1 MSNYKDLQIQQ
12 QQTQTQ
18 LMNQDTR
25 NNTILTNEKP
35 YSVFRKDKQVLT
47 SFDSGK
53 LIPVLVQECIAGDI
67 YEIDTKAVI
76 RMSAPSSTP
85 FMNIEYDIN
94 WFFVP
99 YTILDSEFKNVMGEQ
114 LSYENPT
121 QNDIKFPLLT
131 SSTATDFS
139 YNENDLANYM
149 DFPINRNVNNILTTL
164 NGANISGINLYPF
177 LAYGKVW
184 NDWYRYQAYENEI
197 DISSVFNSTRTLD
210 IKDYH
215 SGMDFKESVKYGKGL
230 APVFKLN
237 DYFTSILPYRQLG
250 QVMDL
255 NTLSLSSLKIREL
268 PIIDNANYKFQPQI
282 YSNVNKGDTTHVQG
296 DIAIGANYFGGLSTI
311 YTNRN
316 DFAANVYLG
325 LSTAASGE
333 NVIYS
338 DNNAPYTIHML
349 RDSLANQH
357 YNEILAL
364 CGSRYVEQLKAI
376 WGVEVND
383 LEIQR
388 SEYLGGFSDTLI
400 FNNQAQTSNSVGS
413 GSNYQLL
420 GNNIS
425 SSIYNGIYSPEKIK
439 YAATQH
445 GLIMGF
451 IVIRT
456 SINYGSQGLP
466 KLFFKNDSYDFYNP
480 YFDNISE
487 QPIYN
492 FELSLGND
500 SIPIVAKTLGYNEP
514 WLEYKYNIN
523 SANGFMSLNS
533 NTSLFPLF
541 AFGSKI
547 NDSMNTT
554 IKDLVKY
561 DSNVIGN
568 TLFNVSGQTKQFY
581 HQFIASFSFFI
592 EYSSQMSQ
600 FDKPGISYI

>member
-1 MSNYKDLQIQQ
+1 MSMFNQELEIQQ
-12 QQTQTQ
+12 KQSQTEI
-18 LMNQDTR
+18 LNQEIR
-25 NNTILTNEKP
+25 NNTILTETKP

-53 LIPVLVQECIAGDI
+53 LIPILCQEVNPGDI
-67 YEIDTKAVI
+67 YSIDTKAII

-114 LSYENPT
+114 LSYENPN
-121 QNDIKFPLLT
+121 QNDIKFPLMV
-131 SSTATDFS
+131 SSQDTGTFT
-139 YNENDLANYM
+139 YNENDLANYL
-149 DFPINRNVNNILTTL
+149 DFPQNVSVADLISKTL
-164 NGANISGINLYPF
+164 KPSNISGINLYPF

-184 NDWYRYQAYENEI
+184 NDWYKYQFYDSDI
-197 DISSVFNSTRTLD
+197 DISSVFNEFRELD
-210 IKDYH
+210 LQTYNTGMTYH
-215 SGMDFKESVKYGKGL
+215 QSIKYGKGL

-255 NTLSLSSLKIREL
+255 NQLSLSSLKIKEL
-268 PIIDNANYKFQPQI
+268 PIINNPFYKVRP
-282 YSNVNKGDTTHVQG
+282 G
-296 DIAIGANYFGGLSTI
+296 I
-311 YTNRN
+311 YTNSIPN
-316 DFAANVYLG
+316 DTTIFSGDFATGTSGGFMSRIFTNKNDNGCPAYFG
-325 LSTAASGE
+325 LSTAASE

-357 YNEILAL
+357 FNEILAL
-364 CGSRYVEQLKAI
+364 CGSRYVEQLKSI

-383 LEIQR
+383 IEIQR
-388 SEYLGGFSDTLI
+388 SEYLGGISDTLI
-400 FNNQAQTSNSVGS
+400 FNNQSQSSSSIEES
-413 GSNYQLL
+413 GNYQLL
-420 GNNIS
+420 GNNVC
-425 SSIYNGIYSPEKIK
+425 SSIYNGIYSSEKIE

-451 IVIRT
+451 ITIRT
-456 SINYGSQGLP
+456 GINYGSQGLP
-466 KLFFKNDSYDFYNP
+466 KIFFKNDSYDLYNP

-492 FELSLGND
+492 FELSINTD
-500 SIPIVAKTLGYNEP
+500 TPTFPKTLGYNEP

-533 NTSLFPLF
+533 KTSLFTQF

-547 NDSMNTT
+547 NPNNT

-561 DSNVIGN
+561 DPNIIGN
-568 TLFNVSGQTKQFY
+568 SLFNVSEQTKQFY
-581 HQFIASFSFFI
+581 HQFIASFTFMI

>member
-12 QQTQTQ
+12 QQTQTEI
-18 LMNQDTR
+18 MNQDTR
-25 NNTILTNEKP
+25 NNTILTETKP
-35 YSVFRKDKQVLT
+35 YSVFRKDKQTLT

-53 LIPVLVQECIAGDI
+53 LIPILIQECNPGDI
-67 YEIDTKAVI
+67 YTIDTKAII

-99 YTILDSEFKNVMGEQ
+99 YSILDPEFKNVMGEN

-131 SSTATDFS
+131 ANTPNQTFL
-139 YNENDLANYM
+139 YNENDFANYL
-149 DFPINRNVNNILTTL
+149 DFPQNVKVSDLINLTLKPSNID
-164 NGANISGINLYPF
+164 GINLYPF

-184 NDWYRYQAYENEI
+184 NDWYKYQAYESDI
-197 DISSVFNSTRTLD
+197 DISSVFNTTRSID
-210 IKDYH
+210 INDY
-215 SGMDFKESVKYGKGL
+215 SDSMDFKETIKYGKGL

-255 NTLSLSSLKIREL
+255 NTLSLSSLKIKEL
-268 PIIDNANYKFQPQI
+268 PIINNANFKLRPQI
-282 YSNVNKGDTTHVQG
+282 YTRGANGDTDHIVG
-296 DIAIGANYFGGLSTI
+296 DVAIGADYFGGLSTI
-311 YTNRN
+311 TTNRN
-316 DFAANVYLG
+316 DYGVQAFLG
-325 LSTAASGE
+325 LSTAATGE

-338 DNNAPYTIHML
+338 DSNQPYTIHMF
-349 RDSLANQH
+349 RESLANQH

-364 CGSRYVEQLKAI
+364 CGSRYVEQLKSI
-376 WGVEVND
+376 WGIEVND

-388 SEYLGGFSDTLI
+388 SEYIGGFSDTLI
-400 FNNQAQTSNSVGS
+400 FNNQAQTSNSIENGN
-413 GSNYQLL
+413 NYQLL

-425 SSIYNGIYSPEKIK
+425 SSIYNGVYSPEKIK
-439 YAATQH
+439 YASTQH
-445 GLIMGF
+445 GLIIGF
-451 IVIRT
+451 ITIRT

-466 KLFFKNDSYDFYNP
+466 KIFFKNDSYDLYNP

-492 FELSLGND
+492 FELSVETSGTTT
-500 SIPIVAKTLGYNEP
+500 PKTLGYNEP

-523 SANGFMSLNS
+523 SANGYMSLNS
-533 NTSLFPLF
+533 KTSLFPLF

-547 NDSMNTT
+547 HINTT

-561 DSNVIGN
+561 DPNIIGN
-568 TLFNVSGQTKQFY
+568 TLFNVSQQTKQFY
-581 HQFIASFSFFI
+581 HQFIASFTFLI

-600 FDKPGISYI
+600 FDKPGLSYI